1 METKIIEDVFNSILD
16 GDRNRAV
23 RLVDEWAVANSYHNA
38 SIKIL
43 DPVLAKIGQMWAT
56 TEDLSIAQG
65 YIAAK
70 ITEIIMGKA
79 AEEKTG
85 TNRRNE
91 SKGPVVI
98 GNILDDCHAL
108 GRKLVTTFLERS
120 NWEVID
126 LGNDVDPSEFVDRAV
141 EVNAPVIGAS
151 AMMYTTAINI
161 RRLRDEID
169 HRGLK
174 QKIKLA
180 VGGAVFIQ
188 RPELVEMV
196 GGDGTAR
203 NAIDAPAL
211 MDRLIPT

>member
-1 METKIIEDVFNSILD
+1 
-16 GDRNRAV
+16 
-23 RLVDEWAVANSYHNA
+23 
-38 SIKIL
+38 
-43 DPVLAKIGQMWAT
+43 MWAT